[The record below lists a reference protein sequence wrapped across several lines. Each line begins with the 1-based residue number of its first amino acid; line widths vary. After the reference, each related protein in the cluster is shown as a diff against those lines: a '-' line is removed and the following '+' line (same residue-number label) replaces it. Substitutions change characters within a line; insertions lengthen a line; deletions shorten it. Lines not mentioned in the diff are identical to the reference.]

1 MHREWFQRIEK
12 QKVIVLDP
20 KSEKEMEVER
30 REER

>member
-1 MHREWFQRIEK
+1 MSMTAQWIEK